1 MSTALQ
7 TFIIVLSISLSGLI
21 LIQAQ
26 GTGFGSTWGGGGETY
41 HTKRGVEKVVMWA
54 TIAVVCIFVVAIIA
68 LHALT

>member
-7 TFIIVLSISLSGLI
+7 ALIIAVSLSLSGLI

-41 HTKRGVEKVVMWA
+41 HTKRGVEKVVMWG
-54 TIAVVCIFVVAIIA
+54 TIVMVCIYVAAIIA